1 MPQARGA
8 LARVGVGGLGME
20 VLVVDADGQ
29 RRHPHVPARQADGGR
44 VVDHGH
50 VEVLAH
56 AGEEVADVRVG
67 LEGEQVGSE
76 QPTEQLLAPAED
88 AEHGRRRKRDV
99 PEDAEPGADAG
110 GAQEPGHEAEVE
122 VVDPDEV
129 AGRHAGLH
137 DRREALVGRP
147 VGGPVTLLDAAAA
160 REHVAQRPQHL
171 VRESRVVVADLA
183 LLQADRAD
191 RVVEARRLGTEL
203 VVRVLA
209 DPGDP
214 GAAVGA
220 QRIVEGAG
228 EAAHRAQRAHALRAA
243 HHLERRTIGHD
254 DQTRGASHPRNGYCA
269 RAAPGGQFPARIMA
283 TGGRSPR

>member
-1 MPQARGA
+1 MAPLGLPLEEALEAAQPLDDSLRVVEAVDPEQDHLAAEVVPETRGA
-8 LARVGVGGLGME
+8 LAARRLGGLGPE
-20 VLVVDADGQ
+20 ALVVDADGQ

-56 AGEEVADVRVG
+56 TGEEVADVRVG
-67 LEGEQVGSE
+67 LEAEQVGSE
-76 QPTEQLLAPAED
+76 QAAEQLLAPAQD
-88 AEHGRRRKRDV
+88 AEDRRRRERDV

-147 VGGPVTLLDAAAA
+147 VGGPVALLDAAAA

-171 VRESRVVVADLA
+171 V
-183 LLQADRAD
+183 
-191 RVVEARRLGTEL
+191 
-203 VVRVLA
+203 
-209 DPGDP
+209 
-214 GAAVGA
+214 
-220 QRIVEGAG
+220 
-228 EAAHRAQRAHALRAA
+228 
-243 HHLERRTIGHD
+243 
-254 DQTRGASHPRNGYCA
+254 
-269 RAAPGGQFPARIMA
+269 
-283 TGGRSPR
+283 